1 MTTDV
6 TTPIGQAALELV
18 RASESASIANHSIRS
33 WLFADRLAQH
43 RGLRAGEDYDG
54 DALFYATVLHDMGL
68 SPSGQQRP
76 DRFEVAG
83 ADVAAEF
90 LDSHGVHADTIETV
104 WEAIAL
110 HSSFGIASRRGLV
123 CQLCHGGIMLDFG
136 AGSEFLS
143 DEDGAAIH
151 ADLPRLAL
159 GTTLTSEI
167 VDQAELQPSKRPPA
181 SLGDVMFRS
190 AHGITDN
197 PFPGG
202 RWGD

>member
-1 MTTDV
+1 M
-6 TTPIGQAALELV
+6 
-18 RASESASIANHSIRS
+18 
-33 WLFADRLAQH
+33 FADRLAQH

-54 DALFYATVLHDMGL
+54 DALFYATVLHDIGL
-68 SPSGQQRP
+68 SPSGRQRP

-83 ADVAAEF
+83 ADIAAEF
-90 LDSHGVHADTIETV
+90 LDSHGVQADTIETV

-110 HSSFGIASRRGLV
+110 HSSNGIASRRGLL

-136 AGSEFLS
+136 AGSEFLT

-167 VDQAELQPSKRPPA
+167 VNQAELQPSKRPPA
-181 SLGDVMFRS
+181 SLGDVLFRS
-190 AHGITDN
+190 AHGITDH
-197 PFPGG
+197 PFIQG